1 MAFTV
6 DGSLNITEI
15 QDRIALKQSILDTFL
30 PIVNISQGKVHIYNI
45 IIVQLYNNRCVIWN
59 W

>member
-30 PIVNISQGKVHIYNI
+30 PIVNISQGKVHT
-45 IIVQLYNNRCVIWN
+45 
-59 W
+59 

>member
-6 DGSLNITEI
+6 GGSLNITEI

-45 IIVQLYNNRCVIWN
+45 IVHLYNNRCVIWN